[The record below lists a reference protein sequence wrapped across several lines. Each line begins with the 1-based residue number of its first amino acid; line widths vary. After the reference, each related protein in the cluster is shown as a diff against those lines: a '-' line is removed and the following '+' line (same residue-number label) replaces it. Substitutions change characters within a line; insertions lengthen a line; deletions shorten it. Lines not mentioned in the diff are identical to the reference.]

1 MGTGYQYDFF
11 LSRRGSVGSVA
22 QEVASIL
29 IDKGHKIFVQDY
41 DIPYGSSFVEKM
53 HEGITNCCSLIVLYT
68 GDYFTSPYTRKE
80 LWCFVADRADL
91 EERKIVV
98 LRCENV
104 RLRGLLA
111 DLVGQDLF
119 GDLGPDE
126 RQRRIIAVAEG
137 QPQAQKPGVEAIK
150 AQPGAPRRSSR
161 PFVGVPPRI
170 RTFTGREAEV
180 DRLDAILIGSNK
192 AVVTQL
198 MGRAAVRGMGGVGK
212 TSLAVEYAHRYR
224 DLYDGVW
231 WISAEGSGLLT
242 GLAALGRELGA
253 GEPGETDIDK
263 LARAAVRRLSEL
275 SAAWLLIYDNV
286 TRPDDVRDFFPASG
300 ANVLITSRFSDWSS
314 WAEEVALDVLPLNEA
329 IAYLQNRVGRSD
341 ESGAAALAESVGR
354 LPLALE
360 HAAAY
365 CRGTGLPF
373 ASVGREVKRL
383 TDDAPPGVAY
393 PHAISA
399 TFSLAI
405 AQAVGQSS
413 VAAHLLAYLAQC
425 APERIPDDLI
435 RGALEDDGAREKG
448 LLALTGMS
456 LVKIE
461 VDPDGS
467 RSVSMHRLVQ
477 TVARERAEV
486 DGSAGTAIGRLID
499 RIAALFPQEI
509 TSETWSIAAKLIPH
523 LLSVLRRVS
532 EEDFNE
538 RKEKNSLDR
547 LAKLVVLALLFA
559 TEGQREE
566 AAKHIIPDYLARVLG
581 CFYEVE
587 PLSGA
592 LDMLIEHH
600 RAEWPRLQ
608 QQLLSAEN
616 YVLRFAMATA
626 LARSCCDKNPPL
638 IEVGDVAGL
647 VDPRKG
653 LSAFELGGY
662 ALNLIYAKKYATDP
676 AIINPALLRRLAEHP
691 CYPGRSILGDMMLNL
706 VFQGFKP
713 RAVLTSDRFWKP
725 IWDHVAPDVYMV
737 DAAEPFLLGQK
748 LPGDATVG
756 ARQAYDSLTEMDGS
770 RRALLDALPANA
782 AAVAALLRDYFKLGL
797 KTNAIWEARHDITA
811 LPDPNEFLR
820 LLFVHPLWSVI
831 ESAASVLAEMVRR
844 GDAPI
849 ATVTDL
855 FESDDWR
862 YGAIE
867 TSYQLRDFD
876 NMASFTGAVHRF
888 YADESCEV
896 RGLCAENIIAEI
908 LNLGTEERTRRL
920 RKFEIEIRAWLK
932 DEDCWV
938 LEHLYRLFSELHR
951 SRFDLNWL
959 VSEGRSR
966 LFEDRTEWYALS
978 REEFLRHIEA
988 KKQKIVLDASIPR
1001 A

>member
-1 MGTGYQYDFF
+1 MDGGNGHDFF
-11 LSRRGSVGSVA
+11 LSRRGSIARIA
-22 QEVASIL
+22 QEVAKVL
-29 IDKGHKIFVQDY
+29 AEKGYKIFVQDY
-41 DIPYGSSFVEKM
+41 DIPFTSSFVEKM
-53 HEGITNCCSLIVLYT
+53 HEGIINSRSLVVLYT
-68 GDYFTSPYTRKE
+68 HDYWESPYTRKE
-80 LWCFVADRADL
+80 FTSFTADRGDSK
-91 EERKIVV
+91 ERKIVV

-104 RLRGLLA
+104 RLPGLFA
-111 DLVGQDLF
+111 DLVSQDLF
-119 GDLGPDE
+119 GTIDPAE
-126 RQRRIIAVAEG
+126 RQRRIIAAAEA
-137 QPQAQKPGVEAIK
+137 QSQAQQPTPQS
-150 AQPGAPRRSSR
+150 AQKRSSR
-161 PFVGVPPRI
+161 PFVGVPLRI
-170 RTFTGREAEV
+170 RTFVGREEEF
-180 DRLDAILIGSNK
+180 DRLDAILIGGNK
-192 AVVTQL
+192 AVVTQQSSNV
-198 MGRAAVRGMGGVGK
+198 AAVEGMGGVGK
-212 TSLAVEYAHRYR
+212 TSLAAEYAHRYR

-231 WISAEGSGLLT
+231 WVSAEGTGLRT
-242 GLAALGRELGA
+242 SLAALARELGVS
-253 GEPGETDIDK
+253 EPDDTDIEK
-263 LARAAVRRLSEL
+263 LARAAVRQLSEL
-275 SAAWLLIYDNV
+275 RETWLLVYDNV
-286 TRPDDVRDFFPASG
+286 TNPESVKEFFPASG
-300 ANVLITSRFSDWSS
+300 ANVLITSRFSDWSEY
-314 WAEEVALDVLPLNEA
+314 AKEVALDVLPLNEA
-329 IAYLQNRVGRSD
+329 IAYLQNRIGRRG
-341 ESGAAALAESVGR
+341 ENGAKTLAESVGC
-354 LPLALE
+354 LPLALD

-365 CRGTGLPF
+365 CKRTGIAPARAAVQVQRLIVNAPRGAT
-373 ASVGREVKRL
+373 
-383 TDDAPPGVAY
+383 Y
-393 PHAISA
+393 PRSISA

-405 AQAVGQSS
+405 GEALAQSQ

-425 APERIPDDLI
+425 APERIPDELI
-435 RGALEDDGAREKG
+435 EGALEDDAEREAG
-448 LLALTGMS
+448 LLALSEMS
-456 LVKIE
+456 LVKSE
-461 VDPDGS
+461 VLSDES
-467 RSVSMHRLVQ
+467 RGVSMHRLVQ
-477 TVARERAEV
+477 EVARERAEA
-486 DGSAGTAIGRLID
+486 DGSASTAIARLID
-499 RIAALFPQEI
+499 RLAVLFPQEI
-509 TSETWSIAAKLIPH
+509 NSETWSSAAKLIPH

-547 LAKLVVLALLFA
+547 LAKLVVSALLFA

-608 QQLLSAEN
+608 EQLLSAEN

-626 LARSCCDKNPPL
+626 LARACCDKNPSL
-638 IEVGDVAGL
+638 IEVGDIAGL

-737 DAAEPFLLGQK
+737 EAAEPFLLGQP
-748 LPGDATVG
+748 LPSEATAG
-756 ARQAYDSLTEMDGS
+756 ARQAYASLTEMDRS
-770 RRALLDALPANA
+770 RRALLAALPADA
-782 AAVAALLRDYFKLGL
+782 TVVAALFKDYFKLGL
-797 KTNAIWEARHDITA
+797 KTNAIWEARHDITV
-811 LPDPNEFLR
+811 LPDPHVVLW

-876 NMASFTGAVHRF
+876 NMASFTDAVHRF

-920 RKFEIEIRAWLK
+920 REFEIEIRAWLK

-951 SRFDLNWL
+951 SRFDVRWL
-959 VSEGRSR
+959 VSEGVSR
-966 LFEDRTEWYALS
+966 LFEDGTEWYALS